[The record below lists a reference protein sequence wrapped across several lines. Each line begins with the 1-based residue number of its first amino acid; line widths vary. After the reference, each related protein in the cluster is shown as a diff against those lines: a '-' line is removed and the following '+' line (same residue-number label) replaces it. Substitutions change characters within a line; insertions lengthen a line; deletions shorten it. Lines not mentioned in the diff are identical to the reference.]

1 MVQRTVAPGPVAV
14 LATGLSESRCVLTT
28 ICCPGPPRGS
38 SRSGGWQQPRA
49 GSRTDHGP
57 LADGTRPML
66 EPQVGRAA
74 WLVCAGRDARG

>member
-1 MVQRTVAPGPVAV
+1 MGAHGVIRRGAGSRWQRVGMIPSAR
-14 LATGLSESRCVLTT
+14 L
-28 ICCPGPPRGS
+28 GPPRGS